1 MAYGYSAVLPLQRD
15 DTDGFYVLTKTIP
28 QNIKQN
34 FKNLL
39 LTTPGERVM
48 IPDFGVGLRRFLFE
62 NNSFELQD
70 KISERIDNQ
79 VSLYMPFVAVNQV
92 QFFDQ
97 ANSLKSNFGNLLSL
111 RIIYSIPGMSI
122 SVTLVVD

>member
-122 SVTLVVD
+122 SDTLVVD

>member
-1 MAYGYSAVLPLQRD
+1 
-15 DTDGFYVLTKTIP
+15 
-28 QNIKQN
+28 
-34 FKNLL
+34 
-39 LTTPGERVM
+39 M

-122 SVTLVVD
+122 SDTLVVD

>member
-62 NNSFELQD
+62 NNSSELQD

-122 SVTLVVD
+122 SDTLVVD

>member
-79 VSLYMPFVAVNQV
+79 VNLYMPFVAVNQV

-122 SVTLVVD
+122 SDTLVVD